1 MECYCKYYLVKA
13 SEFNNRRARPPPTS
27 YWEQR
32 RHSIEHSYKELL
44 GELTDQSARVFD
56 PAAEF
61 GKKAWSAL
69 TKGGGAGG
77 RRRMLPRLPDN
88 PTSPPH
94 PRQASA
100 EESEEEAGNNRD
112 PGQTL
117 G

>member
-44 GELTDQSARVFD
+44 GELTDQAARVFD

-69 TKGGGAGG
+69 TKGGGQEGG
-77 RRRMLPRLPDN
+77 GVCYPDSLINPLHHPIHDRLV
-88 PTSPPH
+88 
-94 PRQASA
+94 
-100 EESEEEAGNNRD
+100 
-112 PGQTL
+112 
-117 G
+117 